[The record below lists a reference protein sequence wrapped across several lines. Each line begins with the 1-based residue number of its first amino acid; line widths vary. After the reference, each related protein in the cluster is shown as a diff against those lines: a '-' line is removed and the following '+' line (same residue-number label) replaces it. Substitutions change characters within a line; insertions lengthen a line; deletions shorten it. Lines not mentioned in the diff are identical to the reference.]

1 MGACIVRPRTCAPPT
16 LDVPTDAETSNADV
30 VRELVRQVWNYQ
42 WSAADEKRFRS
53 DSGHLPRPVRGA
65 IKKLVSPR
73 VVRHRFDDAD
83 SPRRGDG
90 IGDLE
95 QCIRDVHTVC
105 TDLHVEVVQLM
116 SAGDRVMAMLVLSGT
131 DRRADGDAGAEGVLD
146 RTPASGKPFR
156 SSVAATYR
164 LSRGKIVEDW
174 SLSDQPGLSL
184 QLIGPESESS

>member
-16 LDVPTDAETSNADV
+16 PDVPTDAEQRNAEV
-30 VRELVRQVWNYQ
+30 VRELVRQVWNHR
-42 WSAADEKRFRS
+42 WSAADEKRFGA
-53 DSGHLPRPVRGA
+53 DKTYLPRPLRGA
-65 IKKLVSPR
+65 IRKLVSPR

-90 IGDLE
+90 QADLE
-95 QCIRDVHTVC
+95 WCIRDVHAVC

-116 SAGDRVMAMLVLSGT
+116 TAGDRVMAMLVLTGT

-156 SSVAATYR
+156 SSVAAVYR

-184 QLIGPESESS
+184 QLVAPESPAG

>member
-16 LDVPTDAETSNADV
+16 ADVPTDAEKKNEDV
-30 VRELVRQVWNYQ
+30 IRELIRQVWNYR
-42 WSAADEKRFRS
+42 WTAADEKRFGADKS
-53 DSGHLPRPVRGA
+53 YLPRPVRGA

-73 VVRHRFDDAD
+73 VVRHRFDDTD

-90 IGDLE
+90 QADLE
-95 QCIRDVHTVC
+95 QCIRDVHAVC
-105 TDLHVEVVQLM
+105 TDLNIEIVQLM
-116 SAGDRVMAMLVLSGT
+116 SAGDRVMAMLVLTGT
-131 DRRADGDAGAEGVLD
+131 DQRADGDGSAEGVLD
-146 RTPASGKPFR
+146 RTPASGRPFR

-184 QLIGPESESS
+184 QLVGPDPATS

>member
-16 LDVPTDAETSNADV
+16 PDVPTETETNNADV
-30 VRELVRQVWNYQ
+30 VRELVRQVWNYT
-42 WSAADEKRFRS
+42 WSAADEKRFRA
-53 DSGHLPRPVRGA
+53 DSSHLPRPLRGA
-65 IKKLVSPR
+65 IKKLVGPR

-90 IGDLE
+90 TGDLE

-105 TDLHVEVVQLM
+105 TDLHIEIVQLM
-116 SAGDRVMAMLVLSGT
+116 AAGDRVMAMLVLTGT
-131 DRRADGDAGAEGVLD
+131 DRRADGDAGAEGILD

-174 SLSDQPGLSL
+174 SLSDQPGLGL
-184 QLIGPESESS
+184 QLVGPDPATS